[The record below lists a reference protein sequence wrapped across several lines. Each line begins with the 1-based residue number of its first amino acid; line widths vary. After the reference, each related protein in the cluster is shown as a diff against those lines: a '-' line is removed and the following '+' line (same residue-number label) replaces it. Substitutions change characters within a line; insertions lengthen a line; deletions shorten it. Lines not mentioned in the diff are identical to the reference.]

1 MPTPMVSE
9 SPLTAPPDRQFQ
21 RKPLSYQRSSL
32 NEGVLMIRL
41 FQTIAVVMVSLFAGT
56 TSFALPACPTDQT
69 KRFHNCFGTYVNGDG
84 DIYVGEFQDDEFHG
98 QGILYYGGG
107 AFNGDQ
113 YVGGFKNNQRH
124 GLGTY
129 YYLAENENKGDV
141 FFGMFKEDLAN
152 GVGTYRWADGEYDVV
167 EYRDDAPNGQGTSY
181 YSDGTVKYIGAY
193 KDDEFHGYGT
203 YFYEDGS
210 KEVGEFKFSKL
221 NGYAIEIGPNGRVI
235 RQGIYKDDEFQY
247 QSYFPNK
254 SELQGNE
261 VADASA
267 LEKSKS
273 ACTEIG
279 LEPGSG
285 NFGKCVLRFL
295 KLAD

>member
-1 MPTPMVSE
+1 M
-9 SPLTAPPDRQFQ
+9 
-21 RKPLSYQRSSL
+21 
-32 NEGVLMIRL
+32 
-41 FQTIAVVMVSLFAGT
+41 AVIILISFAGT
-56 TSFALPACPTDQT
+56 TGFALPACPTDQT
-69 KRFHNCFGTYVNGDG
+69 KRFHNCFGTYVDGSG

-98 QGILYYGGG
+98 QGIIYFAEED

-113 YVGGFKNNQRH
+113 YVGGFKNNKRH

-129 YYLAENENKGDV
+129 YYLADGENKGDV
-141 FFGMFKEDLAN
+141 YFGMWKEDVAN
-152 GVGTYRWADGEYDVV
+152 GYGTYRWADGSREVV
-167 EYRDDAPNGQGTSY
+167 EYRDDKANGQGTSY
-181 YSDGTVKYIGAY
+181 YPDGTVQYIGAY
-193 KDDEFHGYGT
+193 KDNEFHGYGT

-210 KEVGEFKFSKL
+210 KDVGEFKFSKL

-254 SELQGNE
+254 SEFQGNE

-279 LEPGSG
+279 LEPGNV

-295 KLAD
+295 ELGD